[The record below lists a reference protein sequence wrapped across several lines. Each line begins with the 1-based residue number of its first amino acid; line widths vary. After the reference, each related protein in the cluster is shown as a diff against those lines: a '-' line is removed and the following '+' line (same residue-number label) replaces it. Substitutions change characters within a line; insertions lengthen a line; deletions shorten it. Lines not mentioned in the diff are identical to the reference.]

1 MQARNRLQE
10 TEGEMNGLILQYFGI
25 GDVIFSQAAIQA
37 EREKR
42 GWGKVYWPVKP
53 EWLDGLERA
62 YPDVHWLDYTACH
75 VNYTKKNFGTQEM
88 TLDYGGFEI
97 VDSIPLRYAD
107 SILGLT
113 YTDCMKAKYS
123 LFNLNWKEWKDGS
136 MFKRDAER
144 ERELMLLLDIEP
156 GERFC
161 LTNSYFRQD
170 ASGKI
175 ELHPALGMR
184 IVPMKQIPGFSL
196 FDWAS
201 VMEAATEIHTVST
214 SIIYILELLA
224 PLKAPISIYIRR
236 PDESSHKNYQYLLK
250 SNDYRLMP

>member
-37 EREKR
+37 VRAQRYWER
-42 GWGKVYWPVKP
+42 VYWPVRP
-53 EWLDGLERA
+53 EWIEGLKRA
-62 YPDVHWLDYTACH
+62 YPDIHWLDHTTCH

-123 LFNLNWKEWKDGS
+123 LFNLNWKQWKDGS
-136 MFKRDAER
+136 MFKRDTLS
-144 ERELMLLLDIEP
+144 ELSLMAYLHIEP
-156 GERFC
+156 GEKFV
-161 LTNSYFRQD
+161 LVNEYFRQD

-175 ELHPALGMR
+175 ELTPALGMR
-184 IVPMKQIPGFSL
+184 VVQMRQLRHYSI
-196 FDWAS
+196 FDWAR
-201 VMEAATEIHTVST
+201 VIEAATEIHTVST
-214 SIIYILELLA
+214 SIIYILELLG